1 MFWQN
6 SACLQYLYNLQNV
19 QPHYNYICNLG
30 KQRHQPSIWEVQAF
44 HMKPVSIFESGNIL
58 YENLK
63 LLQQGVEEKG
73 QQVKDSCNKGRLI
86 YI

>member
-1 MFWQN
+1 
-6 SACLQYLYNLQNV
+6 
-19 QPHYNYICNLG
+19 
-30 KQRHQPSIWEVQAF
+30 
-44 HMKPVSIFESGNIL
+44 MKPVSIFESGNIL